1 MTKEM
6 QYEVSK
12 RGSQWFIWQSSD
24 ESAMRVGTRFKTK
37 REALRQLDQWQTHAA
52 QRGWS
57 SSANI
62 YDANGN
68 HKENIM
74 IISRKDTA

>member
-24 ESAMRVGTRFKTK
+24 ESAMRVGTAFRTK
-37 REALRQLDQWQTHAA
+37 RHALRTLNDWQAHAA
-52 QRGWS
+52 DRGWATY
-57 SSANI
+57 ANI
-62 YDANGN
+62 YDAKGN
-68 HKENIM
+68 WRENIAV
-74 IISRKDTA
+74 ISRKDTA

>member
-24 ESAMRVGTRFKTK
+24 ESAMRIGTRFRTK
-37 REALRQLDQWQTHAA
+37 REALQKLDEWQTDAS
-52 QRGWS
+52 QRGWTTY
-57 SSANI
+57 ANI
-62 YDANGN
+62 YDAKGN
-68 HKENIM
+68 WRENIAV
-74 IISRKDTA
+74 ISRKDTA

>member
-24 ESAMRVGTRFKTK
+24 ESAMRIGTQFKTK
-37 REALRQLDQWQTHAA
+37 REALQKLDEWQGYYA

-62 YDANGN
+62 YDAKGN